1 MDGRYIKCSNNNG
14 VEATFG
20 DAFSPFVLVSADGL
34 YQTSNNV
41 ARSENTNKNGST
53 YYGTTVKTRNIVLT
67 LRDKENHKTNRD
79 LLYSLFRPD
88 LVGTLTYIEG
98 EEEKVIEYVVEDVDI
113 DGDARSRTAIIS
125 LICPDPLFKSGTEY
139 IVNIATWMANFEFLH
154 EFSEDGEELGYQNAS
169 QTGTIENASSVS
181 GTGVEIV
188 LEVSGTVTN
197 PSIYNIE
204 NSQHITL
211 GDSNNTLTLSAGD
224 VVTITTG
231 VGNKHIYLTSG
242 GTTTEINEYL
252 TEDSEFITLL
262 IGTNTIGYTAD
273 SGEEYMA
280 LTVTYRYEYL
290 GA

>member
-1 MDGRYIKCSNNNG
+1 MSRYIVCTNNDD
-14 VEATFG
+14 ATITFG
-20 DAFSPFVLVSADGL
+20 DDFSPFLLQDAIGL
-34 YQTSNNV
+34 YEAKFNV
-41 ARSENTNKNGST
+41 AQSENTNKNGST
-53 YYGTTVKTRNIVLT
+53 YYGSRQATRNIVLT
-67 LRDKENHKTNRD
+67 LSYSSDKRTARDA
-79 LLYSLFRPD
+79 LYALFRPD
-88 LVGTLTYIEG
+88 LVGTLSYFDDDDERI
-98 EEEKVIEYVVEDVDI
+98 IDYVVENVYVDPEY
-113 DGDARSRTAIIS
+113 DRRTATVS

-139 IVNIATWMANFEFLH
+139 IVNIATWMSNFEFLH

-204 NSQHITL
+204 NGQHITL
-211 GDSNNTLTLSAGD
+211 GDSNNTLTLLAGD